1 MVGPPG
7 SGKTAVAAALAVAMG
22 LPIDRI
28 DAGGLA
34 DNRDLAGTSA
44 GWSSAQPSRPVMAIV
59 QSRVA
64 NPLLLVDEVEKASAG
79 SMNGSAQD
87 TLLSMTEPVTA
98 GSYHDEGLRAR
109 VDISHITW
117 AMTANV
123 LSAVPKP
130 LKSRLAI
137 IRVDRPG
144 PAFADR
150 TIELVLAGIA
160 REMGGTADMMPDLPP
175 AVLDQVRKHFAGG
188 ADLRRVKAA
197 LRAAVSLE
205 MDAAVLH

>member
-1 MVGPPG
+1 MSGPLQ
-7 SGKTAVAAALAVAMG
+7 AH
-22 LPIDRI
+22 
-28 DAGGLA
+28 
-34 DNRDLAGTSA
+34 
-44 GWSSAQPSRPVMAIV
+44 
-59 QSRVA
+59 VA
-64 NPLLLVDEVEKASAG
+64 NPLLLVDEVEKSVANSV
-79 SMNGSAQD
+79 NGSAQN
-87 TLLSMTEPVTA
+87 TLLSMTEPGTA
-98 GSYHDEGLRAR
+98 QSYHDEGLRAR

-130 LKSRLAI
+130 LKSRLAV

-150 TIELVLAGIA
+150 TIDLVLAGIA
-160 REMGGTADMMPDLPP
+160 REMGGTVDMLPDLPQM
-175 AVLDQVRKHFAGG
+175 VLDQVRKHFAGG

-197 LRAAVSLE
+197 LRAAVSLQ